1 MVCEGRQP
9 TYRVQTLVAH
19 LLSDTEHKLGMGMGR
34 MSEWDGILDIACLEI
49 PSSVGR
55 KINLIFSSYT
65 VWDSNVIS
73 SRRIK

>member
-1 MVCEGRQP
+1 MEL
-9 TYRVQTLVAH
+9 YMQTVVAH
-19 LLSDTEHKLGMGMGR
+19 LSSDTEHKLGMGR